1 MYLKALELDG
11 FKSFSNKT
19 ILDFT
24 RGITAVVGPNGSG
37 KSNILDAILW
47 VLGEQ
52 SYKSIRAAQSSDI
65 IFSGGKNKRA
75 SNFAEVSLIIENSD
89 RYLDY
94 ESDEVKITRKVY
106 RNGEGEYLIN
116 NKRARLKDIHNLF
129 MDTGI
134 GKQAYSII
142 GQGRVERII
151 GSNPKEIREII
162 EEAAGTKKAKIEKED
177 ALKRLE
183 NVAGE
188 LEKISFIEKDLDN
201 RVKRLKNESEKA
213 SLYKTIIEDIEV
225 LKYMLD
231 EFNLVKFE
239 NLDKELKNRKKEIE
253 SKIKEIELKLE
264 QENTELSS
272 LITERNTNQ
281 DKLNE
286 YKSKTNLIYEELE
299 KNKNKL
305 NNIKQEKSNF
315 EVKLNEKILLK
326 DKLIIDLNNQK
337 DKFESIEIQEKDT
350 FIEFDKKAKLKEK
363 LENEIEDINNKLE
376 IINKQVEEKDDEL
389 RNIEVEIY
397 KLKISNEELER
408 KIKLSENNLET
419 LQNEKNE
426 NNIKLNGL
434 NLELD
439 SLNFKKDEFSKV
451 GEEAKNKED
460 KINLDIQEL
469 EYEKNNI
476 SKNINLYTHKIQ
488 ILKSEI
494 ISMQK
499 TIEENYFTSTS
510 TKYILNKY
518 KNDGNVIDSVSN
530 LLKLD
535 EKYLTAISG
544 LAGGLLNDIVINDSN
559 KVNIYISDLKK
570 EKIGTVSFL
579 PLNIIK
585 NYERNVV
592 LPKIDGVIDFAKN
605 LVNINSKLNLNILI
619 TYIFGNSIVVD
630 SIETANKVIK
640 QGFNDKIITLDG
652 DIFSSR
658 GRVTG
663 GFKKNKVDLTLL
675 KKDELNNKEKELYSI
690 EKLKSEAD
698 SKYEK
703 ITQNIYSLKEE
714 LSDVFKNE
722 NIGKLNEVKNSIE
735 DVNYKIS
742 SITRAIKTI
751 EYEIKETET
760 SIVENKDKID
770 LNKENIK
777 KNSERLDEI
786 FDIKQDLEIEL
797 GNIGNINK
805 LAKKLNTIN
814 VEYAVLNEKY
824 TNILNNKKDIKN
836 QYDILSKDI
845 DDIFAF
851 ENDKDKLFEKFDLN
865 LREYEEL
872 VKNIEKEKNSNNEN
886 IKKFEDLLKLIDEK
900 EHNLIKVRNELEKE
914 LIKESNLSEKLA
926 ENIIR
931 NSNDLENTLENM
943 RIEEEKVNNIK
954 NSDKY
959 FNIGEEDINGIK
971 KDISSLEYKKNNIGL
986 VNLSSIEEYN
996 IEFEKHSILLE
1007 QMQDLEKSSR
1017 SIRELISK
1025 IDDEMKTKFSY
1036 ALTEIKNNFKYMCSE
1051 IFYGARGDIK
1061 LTNPDDILSSGLEL
1075 SVKYKNKP
1083 EQTLLL
1089 LSGGEKSMLAVSF
1102 IMAIFMFKPSP
1113 FTFFDEIEAALDERN
1128 TKKIVE
1134 LLRRFIEKSQFI
1146 LITHNK
1152 ETMKGADRLYGVS
1165 MNKEVGESKIVSV
1178 DI

>member
-188 LEKISFIEKDLDN
+188 LEKISFIERDLDN

-253 SKIKEIELKLE
+253 SKIKEVELKLE
-264 QENTELSS
+264 QENTELSD

-281 DKLNE
+281 EKLNE

-337 DKFESIEIQEKDT
+337 DKLESIEIQEKDT

-408 KIKLSENNLET
+408 KIKLSENNLQT

-426 NNIKLNGL
+426 NDIKLNGL
-434 NLELD
+434 N
-439 SLNFKKDEFSKV
+439 
-451 GEEAKNKED
+451 
-460 KINLDIQEL
+460 
-469 EYEKNNI
+469 
-476 SKNINLYTHKIQ
+476 
-488 ILKSEI
+488 
-494 ISMQK
+494 
-499 TIEENYFTSTS
+499 
-510 TKYILNKY
+510 
-518 KNDGNVIDSVSN
+518 
-530 LLKLD
+530 
-535 EKYLTAISG
+535 
-544 LAGGLLNDIVINDSN
+544 
-559 KVNIYISDLKK
+559 
-570 EKIGTVSFL
+570 
-579 PLNIIK
+579 
-585 NYERNVV
+585 
-592 LPKIDGVIDFAKN
+592 
-605 LVNINSKLNLNILI
+605 
-619 TYIFGNSIVVD
+619 
-630 SIETANKVIK
+630 
-640 QGFNDKIITLDG
+640 
-652 DIFSSR
+652 
-658 GRVTG
+658 
-663 GFKKNKVDLTLL
+663 
-675 KKDELNNKEKELYSI
+675 
-690 EKLKSEAD
+690 
-698 SKYEK
+698 
-703 ITQNIYSLKEE
+703 
-714 LSDVFKNE
+714 
-722 NIGKLNEVKNSIE
+722 
-735 DVNYKIS
+735 
-742 SITRAIKTI
+742 
-751 EYEIKETET
+751 
-760 SIVENKDKID
+760 
-770 LNKENIK
+770 
-777 KNSERLDEI
+777 
-786 FDIKQDLEIEL
+786 
-797 GNIGNINK
+797 
-805 LAKKLNTIN
+805 
-814 VEYAVLNEKY
+814 
-824 TNILNNKKDIKN
+824 
-836 QYDILSKDI
+836 
-845 DDIFAF
+845 
-851 ENDKDKLFEKFDLN
+851 
-865 LREYEEL
+865 
-872 VKNIEKEKNSNNEN
+872 
-886 IKKFEDLLKLIDEK
+886 
-900 EHNLIKVRNELEKE
+900 
-914 LIKESNLSEKLA
+914 
-926 ENIIR
+926 
-931 NSNDLENTLENM
+931 
-943 RIEEEKVNNIK
+943 
-954 NSDKY
+954 
-959 FNIGEEDINGIK
+959 
-971 KDISSLEYKKNNIGL
+971 
-986 VNLSSIEEYN
+986 
-996 IEFEKHSILLE
+996 
-1007 QMQDLEKSSR
+1007 
-1017 SIRELISK
+1017 
-1025 IDDEMKTKFSY
+1025 
-1036 ALTEIKNNFKYMCSE
+1036 
-1051 IFYGARGDIK
+1051 
-1061 LTNPDDILSSGLEL
+1061 
-1075 SVKYKNKP
+1075 
-1083 EQTLLL
+1083 
-1089 LSGGEKSMLAVSF
+1089 
-1102 IMAIFMFKPSP
+1102 
-1113 FTFFDEIEAALDERN
+1113 
-1128 TKKIVE
+1128 
-1134 LLRRFIEKSQFI
+1134 
-1146 LITHNK
+1146 
-1152 ETMKGADRLYGVS
+1152 
-1165 MNKEVGESKIVSV
+1165 
-1178 DI
+1178 

>member
-239 NLDKELKNRKKEIE
+239 NLDKELKDRKKEIE

-264 QENTELSS
+264 EENTELSS

-337 DKFESIEIQEKDT
+337 DKLESVEIQEKDT

-408 KIKLSENNLET
+408 KIKLSENNLQT

-426 NNIKLNGL
+426 NDIKLNGL

-476 SKNINLYTHKIQ
+476 SKNINSYTHKIQ

-585 NYERNVV
+585 NYERNIV

-640 QGFNDKIITLDG
+640 QGFNDKIITLYG

-698 SKYEK
+698 SQYEK

-805 LAKKLNTIN
+805 LIKKLNTIN

-845 DDIFAF
+845 DDIFVF
-851 ENDKDKLFEKFDLN
+851 ENDKDKLFEKFDLD
-865 LREYEEL
+865 LRKYEEL

-996 IEFEKHSILLE
+996 IEFEKHNILLE

>member
-239 NLDKELKNRKKEIE
+239 NLDKELKTRKKEIE
-253 SKIKEIELKLE
+253 SKIKEVELKLE

-337 DKFESIEIQEKDT
+337 DKLESIEIQEKDT

-408 KIKLSENNLET
+408 KIKLSENNLQT

-426 NNIKLNGL
+426 NDIKLNGL

-451 GEEAKNKED
+451 GEETKNKED

-476 SKNINLYTHKIQ
+476 SKNINSYTHKIQ

-777 KNSERLDEI
+777 KNSEKLDEI

-943 RIEEEKVNNIK
+943 RIEEEKVDNIK

-971 KDISSLEYKKNNIGL
+971 RDISSLEYKKNNIGL

>member
-337 DKFESIEIQEKDT
+337 NKLESIEIQEKET

-851 ENDKDKLFEKFDLN
+851 ENDKDKLFEKFDLD

-943 RIEEEKVNNIK
+943 RIEEEKVDNIK

-959 FNIGEEDINGIK
+959 FNISEEDINGIK
-971 KDISSLEYKKNNIGL
+971 RDISSLEYKKNNIGL

-1089 LSGGEKSMLAVSF
+1089 LSGG
-1102 IMAIFMFKPSP
+1102 
-1113 FTFFDEIEAALDERN
+1113 
-1128 TKKIVE
+1128 
-1134 LLRRFIEKSQFI
+1134 
-1146 LITHNK
+1146 
-1152 ETMKGADRLYGVS
+1152 
-1165 MNKEVGESKIVSV
+1165 
-1178 DI
+1178 

>member
-264 QENTELSS
+264 QENIELSS

-337 DKFESIEIQEKDT
+337 DKLESIEIQEKDT

-408 KIKLSENNLET
+408 KIKLSENNLQT

-426 NNIKLNGL
+426 NDIKLNGL

-439 SLNFKKDEFSKV
+439 LLNFKKDEFSKV
-451 GEEAKNKED
+451 GEETKNKED

-476 SKNINLYTHKIQ
+476 SKNINSYTHKIQ

-605 LVNINSKLNLNILI
+605 LVNINSNFNLNILI

-698 SKYEK
+698 SQYEK
-703 ITQNIYSLKEE
+703 
-714 LSDVFKNE
+714 
-722 NIGKLNEVKNSIE
+722 
-735 DVNYKIS
+735 
-742 SITRAIKTI
+742 
-751 EYEIKETET
+751 T
-760 SIVENKDKID
+760 SIDENKDKID

-805 LAKKLNTIN
+805 LTKKLNTIN

-943 RIEEEKVNNIK
+943 RIEEEKVDNIK

-971 KDISSLEYKKNNIGL
+971 RDISSLEYKKNNIGL

>member
-52 SYKSIRAAQSSDI
+52 SYKSIRAAQSSDV

-281 DKLNE
+281 EKLNE

-337 DKFESIEIQEKDT
+337 DKLESIEIQEKDT

-408 KIKLSENNLET
+408 KIKLSENNLQT

-426 NNIKLNGL
+426 NDIKLNGL

-451 GEEAKNKED
+451 GEEVKNKED

-476 SKNINLYTHKIQ
+476 SKNINSYTHKIQ

-698 SKYEK
+698 SQYEK

-805 LAKKLNTIN
+805 LTKKLNTIN

-943 RIEEEKVNNIK
+943 RIEEERVDNIK

-971 KDISSLEYKKNNIGL
+971 RDISSLEYKKNNIGL

-1036 ALTEIKNNFKYMCSE
+1036 ALTEIRNNFKYMCSE

>member
-337 DKFESIEIQEKDT
+337 DKLESIEIKEKDT

-408 KIKLSENNLET
+408 KIKLSENNLQT

-426 NNIKLNGL
+426 NDIKLNGL

-476 SKNINLYTHKIQ
+476 SKNINSYTHKIQ

-559 KVNIYISDLKK
+559 KLNIYISDLKK

-698 SKYEK
+698 SQYEK

-722 NIGKLNEVKNSIE
+722 NIGKLN
-735 DVNYKIS
+735 
-742 SITRAIKTI
+742 
-751 EYEIKETET
+751 
-760 SIVENKDKID
+760 
-770 LNKENIK
+770 
-777 KNSERLDEI
+777 
-786 FDIKQDLEIEL
+786 
-797 GNIGNINK
+797 
-805 LAKKLNTIN
+805 
-814 VEYAVLNEKY
+814 
-824 TNILNNKKDIKN
+824 
-836 QYDILSKDI
+836 
-845 DDIFAF
+845 
-851 ENDKDKLFEKFDLN
+851 
-865 LREYEEL
+865 
-872 VKNIEKEKNSNNEN
+872 
-886 IKKFEDLLKLIDEK
+886 
-900 EHNLIKVRNELEKE
+900 
-914 LIKESNLSEKLA
+914 
-926 ENIIR
+926 
-931 NSNDLENTLENM
+931 
-943 RIEEEKVNNIK
+943 
-954 NSDKY
+954 
-959 FNIGEEDINGIK
+959 
-971 KDISSLEYKKNNIGL
+971 
-986 VNLSSIEEYN
+986 
-996 IEFEKHSILLE
+996 
-1007 QMQDLEKSSR
+1007 
-1017 SIRELISK
+1017 
-1025 IDDEMKTKFSY
+1025 
-1036 ALTEIKNNFKYMCSE
+1036 
-1051 IFYGARGDIK
+1051 
-1061 LTNPDDILSSGLEL
+1061 
-1075 SVKYKNKP
+1075 
-1083 EQTLLL
+1083 
-1089 LSGGEKSMLAVSF
+1089 
-1102 IMAIFMFKPSP
+1102 
-1113 FTFFDEIEAALDERN
+1113 
-1128 TKKIVE
+1128 
-1134 LLRRFIEKSQFI
+1134 
-1146 LITHNK
+1146 
-1152 ETMKGADRLYGVS
+1152 
-1165 MNKEVGESKIVSV
+1165 
-1178 DI
+1178 

>member
-851 ENDKDKLFEKFDLN
+851 ENDKDKLFEKFDLD

-943 RIEEEKVNNIK
+943 RIEEEKVDNIK

-959 FNIGEEDINGIK
+959 FNISEEDINGIK
-971 KDISSLEYKKNNIGL
+971 RDISSLEYKKNNIGL

>member
-11 FKSFSNKT
+11 FKSFSSKT

-52 SYKSIRAAQSSDI
+52 SYKSIRAAQSSDV

-75 SNFAEVSLIIENSD
+75 SNFAEVSLVIENSD

-94 ESDEVKITRKVY
+94 ESDEVKITRKIY
-106 RNGEGEYLIN
+106 RNGECEYLIN
-116 NKRARLKDIHNLF
+116 NKRVRLKDIHNLF

-151 GSNPKEIREII
+151 GSNPREIREII

-188 LEKISFIEKDLDN
+188 LEKISFIEKELDN

-213 SLYKTIIEDIEV
+213 SLYKSITDDIQV
-225 LKYMLD
+225 LRYMLD
-231 EFNLVKFE
+231 EFNKIKFE
-239 NLDKELKNRKKEIE
+239 NLDKELKIKKSEVE
-253 SKIKEIELKLE
+253 SRIKNIELELELENSKL
-264 QENTELSS
+264 SD
-272 LITERNTNQ
+272 LITDRNNNQ
-281 DKLNE
+281 KELNK
-286 YKSKTNLIYEELE
+286 YKFKTNSIYEELE

-305 NNIKQEKSNF
+305 NEIKQEKSNF

-326 DKLIIDLNNQK
+326 DKLLIDLNIQK
-337 DKFESIEIQEKDT
+337 EKLNSIEKQEKET
-350 FIEFDKKAKLKEK
+350 FVEFDKKSKIKIE
-363 LENEIEDINNKLE
+363 LENQIEEINLKLDN
-376 IINKQVEEKDDEL
+376 INKQIEEKDEKL
-389 RNIEVEIY
+389 RNVEVDTY
-397 KLKISNEELER
+397 KLKMANDEIER
-408 KIKLSENNLET
+408 KIKLSENNLKN
-419 LQNEKNE
+419 LNIEKNE
-426 NNIKLNGL
+426 NIIKLNGL
-434 NLELD
+434 NAELD
-439 SLNFKKDEFSKV
+439 SLNLKKDEFSKMYLDV
-451 GEEAKNKED
+451 KNKENEINI
-460 KINLDIQEL
+460 KIQKL
-469 EYEKNNI
+469 ENEKNTI
-476 SKNINLYTHKIQ
+476 SKTINEYMYKTQ
-488 ILKSEI
+488 MLKSEI

-499 TIEENYFTSTS
+499 TIEENYFVSNS
-510 TKYILNKY
+510 SKYILNKY
-518 KNDGNVIDSVSN
+518 KNDENIIDSVSN
-530 LLKLD
+530 LFIIN

-544 LAGGLLNDIVINDSN
+544 LAGGLLNDIVIKDSN

-570 EKIGTVSFL
+570 EKIGSVSFL

-585 NYERNVV
+585 NYEKNIL

-605 LVNINSKLNLNILI
+605 LVKIDAKSNLDILI
-619 TYIFGNSIVVD
+619 TYIFGNSIVVED
-630 SIETANKVIK
+630 IETANKVIK
-640 QGFNDKIITLDG
+640 LGFNDKIITLDG
-652 DIFSSR
+652 DIFSNR

-675 KKDELNNKEKELYSI
+675 KKDELLNKEKELKNIENLKDKLNKDYVKISKSI
-690 EKLKSEAD
+690 YD
-698 SKYEK
+698 
-703 ITQNIYSLKEE
+703 LKEE
-714 LSDVFKNE
+714 ISSISENE
-722 NIGKLNEVKNSIE
+722 NLSEFNNIKNSIE
-735 DVNYKIS
+735 DVSYKIS
-742 SITRAIKTI
+742 SINRAIKTI
-751 EYEIKETET
+751 EYEINEIEN
-760 SIVENKDKID
+760 SIVENKDKIES
-770 LNKENIK
+770 NKEKIR
-777 KNSERLDEI
+777 KNDLILDEI
-786 FDIKQDLEIEL
+786 FDVKQDLEMEL
-797 GNIGNINK
+797 ASVGNINK
-805 LAKKLNTIN
+805 LNKKLNGIN
-814 VEYAVLNEKY
+814 VEHAVLNEKY
-824 TNILNNKKDIKN
+824 TNILNSKNEIKIQFNILNKDIEE
-836 QYDILSKDI
+836 
-845 DDIFAF
+845 IFAF
-851 ENDKDKLFEKFDLN
+851 ENDKDKLFERFDLE
-865 LREYEEL
+865 LSKYEEL
-872 VKNIEKEKNSNNEN
+872 VKCNEEDRNLNNEN
-886 IKKFEDLLKLIDEK
+886 ISKFEDLLKSIDEK
-900 EHNLIKVRNELEKE
+900 EHNLIKTRNNLEKE
-914 LIKESNLSEKLA
+914 LIKESNFSEKIA

-931 NSNDLENTLENM
+931 NSNDLKNTLESM
-943 RIEEEKVNNIK
+943 SIEENSVENIK

-959 FNIGEEDINGIK
+959 FAISEENIITIK
-971 KDISSLEYKKNNIGL
+971 KDISSLEYKKNNIGS
-986 VNLSSIEEYN
+986 VNLSSIDEYN
-996 IEFEKHSILLE
+996 IEFERHNILLE
-1007 QMQDLEKSSR
+1007 QMKDLEKSSI
-1017 SIRELISK
+1017 SIKELICK
-1025 IDDEMKTKFSY
+1025 IDDEMRAKFSY
-1036 ALTEIKNNFKYMCSE
+1036 ALNEIKNNFKYMCSE

-1061 LTNPDDILSSGLEL
+1061 LTDPDDILSSGLEL